1 MTMKLTLVFALGI
14 ASTAAIVPAN
24 AQTYQWKNSSGQ
36 TVISDTPPPRTTLAP
51 RTIGGNQQPKLDEE
65 KSTEKQADAPKTT
78 AEKDLEFKKRQQ
90 EAKEKAEKITKEQT
104 AAAEKRENCERARR
118 SVAALASNQP
128 MATLDEKGERTIM
141 DTSQRDL
148 EMERA
153 QNKIAQDYH
162 ANPNFAKGWV
172 SLASCQE

>member
-118 SVAALASNQP
+118 SVAALGSNQP

-153 QNKIAQDYH
+153 QR
-162 ANPNFAKGWV
+162 FMTE
-172 SLASCQE
+172 SCK

>member
-36 TVISDTPPPRTTLAP
+36 TVISETPPPRTTLAP

-153 QNKIAQDYH
+153 QR
-162 ANPNFAKGWV
+162 FMTE
-172 SLASCQE
+172 SCK

>member
-104 AAAEKRENCERARR
+104 AAAEKRENCERAR
-118 SVAALASNQP
+118 
-128 MATLDEKGERTIM
+128 
-141 DTSQRDL
+141 
-148 EMERA
+148 
-153 QNKIAQDYH
+153 
-162 ANPNFAKGWV
+162 
-172 SLASCQE
+172 

>member
-90 EAKEKAEKITKEQT
+90 EAKEKAEKSPRNKLPLQKNVKTANAHAEASLHWHRTNRWRRLMKRGNEQSWT
-104 AAAEKRENCERARR
+104 
-118 SVAALASNQP
+118 LASV
-128 MATLDEKGERTIM
+128 TLKWN
-141 DTSQRDL
+141 
-148 EMERA
+148 A
-153 QNKIAQDYH
+153 
-162 ANPNFAKGWV
+162 PN
-172 SLASCQE
+172 AS